1 MNEVNKNKNEFCFSS
16 KNKILVENE
25 LKNTPKVEK
34 LQQLFRY
41 CGLLKSKMVVGYRQK

>member
-25 LKNTPKVEK
+25 LKKYPKGRETSAIIS
-34 LQQLFRY
+34 
-41 CGLLKSKMVVGYRQK
+41 LLWIAQKHL